1 MTTNQ
6 EMSTKAQIYGA
17 EIGAVGANNTKQYRF
32 RAKGLEGVEYDIS
45 ITAWDNSNASII
57 GQAPTIHETISEN
70 DAKGVRPW
78 YDIKYVITEG
88 KTNKVPNGKFYNNMT
103 AWQLSKDS
111 PAPEKVTVQIPQKSD
126 AVRGLEQG
134 NANNVAGLGI
144 ASYVSN
150 PNNKEMELPPLSW
163 LKEYA
168 ASLNYLSDSIVEG
181 RNAKDNGEEEEPEE
195 SIEEPD
201 DSPGNEPGELDI

>member
-1 MTTNQ
+1 MTTPINE
-6 EMSTKAQIYGA
+6 EMGTKAQIYSA
-17 EIGAVGANNTKQYRF
+17 SIGAVGTNSTKQYRF
-32 RAKGLEGVEYDIS
+32 KAKGLEGVEYDVS
-45 ITAWDNSNASII
+45 ITAWDNSKAPIV
-57 GQAPTIHETISEN
+57 GQAPTIHQTISEN
-70 DAKGVRPW
+70 DATGVRPW
-78 YDIKYVITEG
+78 YDIKYVTRVSG
-88 KTNKVPNGKFYNNMT
+88 GTTYYNMT
-103 AWQLSKDS
+103 GWQLSKDS

-150 PNNKEMELPPLSW
+150 PNNKEMELPPFAW

-168 ASLNYLSDSIVEG
+168 DKLNYLSDSIVEG